1 MKHPARYTDSFLPV
15 FAEWLDGRE
24 RVLDPFG
31 GTGKLKEVCP
41 RAICMD
47 IEAEWAQMAGLRSD
61 ATRLPFARGTF
72 DAICTS
78 PTYANRMA
86 DKTPGR
92 VSYAARLG
100 KPLHP
105 QNTGGMQWGEA
116 YRNMHIKAWGEC
128 KRVLKRGGILI
139 LNIKRP
145 YPR

>member
-1 MKHPARYTDSFLPV
+1 MKHPARYTDAFLPV

-47 IEAEWAQMAGLRSD
+47 IEAEWAQMAGLRAD
-61 ATRLPFARGTF
+61 ATRLPFAKETF

-78 PTYANRMA
+78 PTYANRLA

-92 VSYAARLG
+92 LNYAARLG
-100 KPLHP
+100 IRRTLAACSGARRIAIC
-105 QNTGGMQWGEA
+105 TS
-116 YRNMHIKAWGEC
+116 R
-128 KRVLKRGGILI
+128 RGASVCG
-139 LNIKRP
+139 
-145 YPR
+145 Y